1 MQKRNAPVA
10 GCQSASRGMTKT
22 MPGYISA
29 GFSGTGS
36 MSLFASYSARH
47 FLYVPHCVSAMLT
60 RQSPYCTVYVFS
72 LPEFRRAKPDE

>member
-10 GCQSASRGMTKT
+10 GFQSASRGMTKT

-36 MSLFASYSARH
+36 MFLFASYSARH
-47 FLYVPHCVSAMLT
+47 FL
-60 RQSPYCTVYVFS
+60 
-72 LPEFRRAKPDE
+72 